1 MRYSKTTFCFGY
13 PSDMDH
19 AYAFYCARY
28 ENITFQEFRELPL
41 TDFLRKFHSIPE
53 SEPLFTVIKSRTIDV
68 SKIKDKEE
76 KKYWSKLKKLNEIPA
91 EYLSVDEIMTELS
104 KFARE
109 KSL

>member
-1 MRYSKTTFCFGY
+1 
-13 PSDMDH
+13 MDH

-53 SEPLFTVIKSRTIDV
+53 SEPLFTVIKSRTIDI

-76 KKYWSKLKKLNEIPA
+76 KRYWSKLKKINEIPS
-91 EYLSVDEIMTELS
+91 EYLSVDEIMTELT